1 MVVPNNRME
10 FRILEHSKTAA
21 PGTVGKAI
29 DVLFHLH
36 EASAAC
42 GLGDVARAL
51 ALPKSSAHRLLASLV
66 ARGLVERDEDG
77 RYRPGMALVALG
89 LGVLEREPVV
99 RAARPVLEA
108 EARALGETLFLTAAR
123 GGRISVIDKVEAAG
137 FLRAAPRIG
146 EEVPVHATA
155 VGRLQLAFAPGSVEL
170 PRGRLQRFTATTRTD
185 AAVVASEVARARRD
199 GFAVNREEWTP
210 GLVVVAAPVLV
221 GERLVAT
228 IAVGAPSAR
237 LGVSDE
243 ARVAARLRLA
253 ARAIST
259 RLAGASPAAPHARSA
274 TTSTSAGGAGRRRT
288 SATRRQGATR

>member
-1 MVVPNNRME
+1 ME
-10 FRILEHSKTAA
+10 QPKASS
-21 PGTVGKAI
+21 PGTVGKTL

-36 EASAAC
+36 EAASSCA
-42 GLGDVARAL
+42 LGDVARAL
-51 ALPKSSAHRLLASLV
+51 SLPKSSTHRLLASLV
-66 ARGLVERDEDG
+66 SRGLVERDDDG
-77 RYRPGMALVALG
+77 RYRPGVALVALG

-123 GGRISVIDKVEAAG
+123 GGRITVIDKVEAAG

-155 VGRLQLAFAPGSVEL
+155 VGRLQLAFAPGSVDL
-170 PRGRLQRFTATTRTD
+170 PRGRLQRFTTATRTD
-185 AAVVASEVARARRD
+185 ASVVAREVARAQRD

-237 LGVSDE
+237 LEVGDE
-243 ARVAARLRLA
+243 SRVAARLRLA
-253 ARAIST
+253 ARAISA
-259 RLAGASPAAPHARSA
+259 RLAGATSTKSGSRISKSA
-274 TTSTSAGGAGRRRT
+274 TAAGGSPRRR
-288 SATRRQGATR
+288 AVGTRVEGVRR